1 MIILVPKV
9 PKIPKVPKVPKSHFM
24 IFMGLF
30 HTQSYPLSPWDR
42 PATPKDVQTS
52 DSGLAHWTRCSMFT
66 LFTLVRVLGWL
77 GMGNGKWMHFQ
88 CGWNILIQFT

>member
-1 MIILVPKV
+1 
-9 PKIPKVPKVPKSHFM
+9 M

-66 LFTLVRVLGWL
+66 LVIPLLGCWD
-77 GMGNGKWMHFQ
+77 GWAYWEMANGCIFSAD
-88 CGWNILIQFT
+88 GTF